1 VLLNSAT
8 CTPATATRNVLSPE
22 ENNPVVL
29 DVPTRKPGPPTTPSG
44 ICNKV
49 EAAIDVPVIAPVE
62 VKDDT
67 LTALPAVKLLTATL
81 VVTPD

>member
-1 VLLNSAT
+1 MNGGRLDVCVTNLPNVAGELVPIPTLPLEVAKVASVVLLS
-8 CTPATATRNVLSPE
+8 V
-22 ENNPVVL
+22 
-29 DVPTRKPGPPTTPSG
+29 
-44 ICNKV
+44 V
-49 EAAIDVPVIAPVE
+49 EAAIDVPVIAPVD